1 MKIAILQTRLSPYFV
16 ACLRELKQQT
26 AAELLI
32 YAWPN
37 QPNAPFDSRAF
48 ADLGKVFNRYE
59 YSNNAILNQLLAFS
73 PSAVLTSGWKDK
85 GYVGICRRLKSHHI
99 PIIAGCD
106 TQWKGSWRQHIA
118 SCIAPFHV
126 QKFIDILW
134 VTGERQRYLAKGL
147 GFDGDRCWDG
157 YYACDWDA
165 FATQPKSTASG
176 QHPYFLYV
184 GRYVPEKGL
193 DTLAAAYQAYCEQ
206 VQEPWLLVCA
216 GSGALGNRLISA
228 GAKDKGFVQPKDL
241 PALMQGASA
250 FVLPS
255 RSEPWGVV
263 VQEAAA
269 SGLPLILSDACGA
282 GVHLLRS
289 YHNGFS
295 FPHGSIMGLTQALKA
310 MHLLTPEQRLAYGQA
325 SYELSKQ
332 YTPQRW
338 TKTLLE
344 GLQQLQTAMAKGARS
359 RE

>member
-1 MKIAILQTRLSPYFV
+1 MKIVILQTRLSPYFV
-16 ACLRELKQQT
+16 ACLREFKQQT
-26 AAELLI
+26 GAEFLI

-37 QPNAPFDSRAF
+37 QPDAPFDASAF
-48 ADLGKVFNRYE
+48 ADLGEVFNRYE
-59 YSNNAILNQLLAFS
+59 YSNDTILNQLLAFS

-85 GYVGICRRLKSHHI
+85 GYVDICRRLKSQGI

-106 TQWKGSWRQHIA
+106 TQWKGSLRQQIA

-126 QKFIDILW
+126 KKFIDILW
-134 VTGERQRYLAKGL
+134 VTGERQRYLAQAL
-147 GFDGDRCWDG
+147 GYSGSRCWDG
-157 YYACDWDA
+157 YYACDWNA
-165 FATQPKSTASG
+165 FAAQPGNITSK

-184 GRYVPEKGL
+184 GRYAPEKGL

-206 VQEPWLLVCA
+206 VQEPWLLICA
-216 GSGALGNRLISA
+216 GAGPLRNTLIAA
-228 GAKDKGFVQPKDL
+228 GAKDKEFVQPKEL
-241 PALMQGASA
+241 PSLMQGASA

-255 RSEPWGVV
+255 RFEPWGVV

-295 FPHGSIMGLTQALKA
+295 FSTGSIIGLTQALKA
-310 MHLLTPEQRLAYGQA
+310 MHLLTPEQRLAHGKA

-332 YTPQRW
+332 YTPKRW
-338 TKTLLE
+338 ADTLLQ
-344 GLQQLQTAMAKGARS
+344 GLQQLPAASFQS
-359 RE
+359 S